1 MSRENG
7 GAIFNKHVHRKE
19 VVLISDWRLFVAVR
33 LDRPC
38 RQLLTQWCEQIR
50 STGWDTFGKWVHPED
65 YHVTLFF
72 LGACKP
78 EQVPYLQQQLT
89 RVAGKQTPFTLKLNG
104 IGVFGIPRR
113 PRILW
118 AGVDGDVP
126 TLNALQEKVVQA
138 LTPLGFHREDRPFR
152 PHITLARQY
161 KRNDFD
167 AEQVNEIV
175 VSTAERGAEWMVKD
189 LVLYRTMWGRV
200 PMYEPMAVLPF
211 RWDDQGGER

>member
-1 MSRENG
+1 MS
-7 GAIFNKHVHRKE
+7 GADGLGVMRKE

-33 LDRPC
+33 LDRPR
-38 RQLLTQWCEQIR
+38 RQLLTRWCDQIR
-50 STGWDTFGKWVHPED
+50 NAGWDTFGKWVHPED

-78 EQVPYLQQQLT
+78 EQVPYLQQQLS
-89 RVAGKQTPFTLKLNG
+89 RVAGKQTPFSLRLAE

-118 AGVDGDVP
+118 AGVAGEIP
-126 TLNALQEKVVQA
+126 ALNALQKKVVQA
-138 LTPLGFHREDRPFR
+138 LTPIGFQREDRPFR

-161 KRNDFD
+161 KRHDFD
-167 AEQVNEIV
+167 V
-175 VSTAERGAEWMVKD
+175 VRVSEVIARTAGQQAEWKVTD

-200 PMYEPMAVLPF
+200 PMYEPLAVLPF
-211 RWDDQGGER
+211 RRDDEGEEG